1 MLNPTADSRKRR
13 GRVPLGIVVLIVGI
27 IATALALTVLFRRV
41 ATPPQLPPAPQF
53 RRDHERPEV
62 AAGGPI
68 NESLRQSTTSDGGD
82 ADAKDESRGPQSDP
96 PRDLPVVDQSRVE
109 GRINSQVEVP
119 PDHGDGR
126 DRAGSRRSND
136 KLDRSADA
144 RRRRV
149 RRFGGTARTEGA
161 VESGLSWLAAHQS
174 PDGSWDRIDF
184 VRQCP
189 LRNRCRG
196 AAITRTEHS
205 LRAGITGLATL
216 AFLGAGYTPTTG
228 PYQRTVEDAVAA
240 LLSMQEFHGGFSQSN
255 SMAGY
260 NDSVA
265 TLALAECYAMTRDA
279 RLVQPL
285 RLAVLRIVNSQQ
297 KLGGWDYLPT
307 PTSARNDTSITAW
320 VVQALQAC
328 SAAGITVPPK
338 ALAGAAMHFA
348 SASQS
353 DGQVWYSDSGRGFE
367 LDKSSMRPVH
377 RYGAAMSACALMS
390 EIILGWRQD
399 ATLLRAQQ
407 ALLFTQLPSASLL
420 RGKDRTHLHSE
431 YYWYYGTVA
440 AFQMGGVHWNRWNAH
455 LRDAILPLQNRDKTA
470 KGQKRHE
477 FGSWPP
483 YGLDNG
489 LRWGRWGR
497 MGGRVYTTAICTL
510 TLEIYYRHTPAYL
523 DDHLVLSAD
532 DWRAYLR
539 GVDPSQRK
547 SVIRVLADA
556 RFEVGEPVLLD
567 LLGDPRRDVALTA
580 AAALASI
587 DSPAG
592 KPVLAAALDQLSE
605 WERRSVDRALR
616 QIREIEALPPAS
628 GQVRLYD
635 PKTQIGTLQL
645 SRAYAGM
652 KVDIL
657 RADTPVARMQVMH
670 RVAGGNVVV
679 ARMIEQLTEQ
689 PPASGELA
697 VGE

>member
-1 MLNPTADSRKRR
+1 MDPAADSRKRR
-13 GRVPLGIVVLIVGI
+13 GRVPLGFVVLIVGI
-27 IATALALTVLFRRV
+27 IATGLALTALFRRV
-41 ATPPQLPPAPQF
+41 ATPPQLPPAPDF
-53 RRDHERPEV
+53 RRDRVRPEIG
-62 AAGGPI
+62 ADGSIGQ
-68 NESLRQSTTSDGGD
+68 SFRQSTAADNGD
-82 ADAKDESRGPQSDP
+82 QGAGDEARGTQSG
-96 PRDLPVVDQSRVE
+96 RRTDLPVIDQSRVE
-109 GRINSQVEVP
+109 GRINRQVELP
-119 PDHGDGR
+119 PDHADRR
-126 DRAGSRRSND
+126 DQAGSWRSNA
-136 KLDRSADA
+136 KWNRSADA

-161 VESGLSWLAAHQS
+161 VEAGLSWLAAHQS
-174 PDGSWDRIDF
+174 PDGAWDRIDF

-189 LRNRCRG
+189 PRNQCRG
-196 AAITRTEHS
+196 PALTRTEHS

-216 AFLGAGYTPTTG
+216 AFLGAGYTPATG

-240 LLSMQEFHGGFSQSN
+240 LLSMQEFHGGFSDAD

-260 NDSVA
+260 NDSLA
-265 TLALAECYAMTRDA
+265 TLALAECYAMTRDE

-307 PTSARNDTSITAW
+307 PGSARNDTSITAW

-328 SAAGITVPPK
+328 SAAGITVPSR
-338 ALAGAAMHFA
+338 ALVGAALHFA

-367 LDKSSMRPVH
+367 LDKSSMRPVL

-390 EIILGWRQD
+390 EIILGWRLE
-399 ATLLRAQQ
+399 APPLPAQQ
-407 ALLFTQLPSASLL
+407 ALLFTQLPSAELL
-420 RGKDRTHLHSE
+420 LGKDRTHLHSE

-440 AFQMGGVHWNRWNAH
+440 AFQMGGDHWNRWNAH
-455 LRDAILPLQNRDKTA
+455 LRDAILPLQNRDRTA
-470 KGQKRHE
+470 KGRKRHQ
-477 FGSWPP
+477 FGSWKP
-483 YGLDNG
+483 YGLESG

-523 DDHLVLSAD
+523 EDHLVLSAD
-532 DWRAYLR
+532 DWRSYLR
-539 GVDPSQRK
+539 GVDPSQRMG
-547 SVIRVLADA
+547 VIRVLTAA

-567 LLGDPRRDVALTA
+567 LLRDPERDVALTA

-592 KPVLAAALDQLSE
+592 KAVLVAALGELAE

-616 QIREIEALPPAS
+616 QIRQIEALPPAS

-635 PKTQIGTLQL
+635 EKTKIGTLQL

-657 RADTPVARMQVMH
+657 RADAPVARMEVMH
-670 RVAGGNVVV
+670 RVTGGNVVV
-679 ARMIEQLTEQ
+679 ARLIEQLTGP
-689 PPASGELA
+689 PPASGEVA